1 MSNKV
6 KTYFLVPGWDF
17 PVGSI
22 QLGSIIAS
30 PSFPHRS
37 FTEND
42 IIPIDTKVYLSDKYD
57 FSTTLD
63 KSKSNKF
70 GLWAQFLQIFGLGA
84 EASVSFDKCAIDT
97 YAFQHMQTAWFLPSK
112 AFVDACVKNTNVVDF
127 LEQTN
132 FRKPLYIITGL
143 KTVRGASVTTVNT
156 KGRGFNSKL
165 AFDGTPAAVP
175 VTVGPEVERNIEES
189 ETASFEKSSPVIFAF
204 QLAAV
209 RCKEANENVRVKDYT
224 KGALFA
230 SGQENEE
237 LDLQAEVLD
246 GLGDLYEDRETIPV
260 YDEDGEEYCHCFLP
274 DKATVLSSISYT

>member
-22 QLGSIIAS
+22 QLGSIIAN

-42 IIPIDTKVYLSDKYD
+42 VISIDTKVYLSDKYD

-84 EASVSFDKCAIDT
+84 EASVSFDKGAIDT

-112 AFVDACVKNTNVVDF
+112 SFVNARVKNTNAVDF

-132 FRKPLYIITGL
+132 FRKHLYIITGL
-143 KTVRGASVTTVNT
+143 KTVEGASVTTVNS
-156 KGRGFNSKL
+156 KGRGVNAKL
-165 AFDGTPAAVP
+165 GFDGTSVAVP
-175 VTVGPEVERNIEES
+175 VTLGPEVEHNIEES
-189 ETASFEKSSPVIFAF
+189 ETASFRKSSPVIFAF

-209 RCKEANENVRVKDYT
+209 RCKESNENVTVKDYT
-224 KGALFA
+224 KGAMFSA
-230 SGQENEE
+230 GPENEG
-237 LDLQAEVLD
+237 LDLETEILD
-246 GLGDLYEDRETIPV
+246 GFGDLDEGREIIPV
-260 YDEDGEEYCHCFLP
+260 YDEDGEEICNCFLP
-274 DKATVLSSISYT
+274 D

>member
-17 PVGSI
+17 PIGSI
-22 QLGSIIAS
+22 QLGSIIAN

-37 FTEND
+37 FIEND
-42 IIPIDTKVYLSDKYD
+42 AISIDTKVHLSDKYD

-84 EASVSFDKCAIDT
+84 EASVSFDKGSIDT
-97 YAFQHMQTAWFLPSK
+97 YAFEHMQTSWFLPSRS
-112 AFVDACVKNTNVVDF
+112 FVTACVKNTNVVDF

-143 KTVRGASVTTVNT
+143 KMVEGASVTTVNN
-156 KGRGFNSKL
+156 KGRRIYAQLG
-165 AFDGTPAAVP
+165 FDGTPAAVP

-189 ETASFEKSSPVIFAF
+189 EIASFKNSSPVIFAF
-204 QLAAV
+204 QLTAV
-209 RCKEANENVRVKDYT
+209 RCKENKEDVMVKDYT
-224 KGALFA
+224 KGAMFSA
-230 SGQENEE
+230 GDENEE
-237 LDLQAEVLD
+237 LHLETEVLE
-246 GLGDLYEDRETIPV
+246 GFGDLKEGREIIPV
-260 YDEDGEEYCHCFLP
+260 FDEDGEENCNCFLP
-274 DKATVLSSISYT
+274 D

>member
-17 PVGSI
+17 PIGSI
-22 QLGSIIAS
+22 QLGSIIAN

-42 IIPIDTKVYLSDKYD
+42 AISIDTKVHLSDKYD

-84 EASVSFDKCAIDT
+84 EASVSFDKGSIDT
-97 YAFQHMQTAWFLPSK
+97 YAFQHMQTSWFLPSR
-112 AFVDACVKNTNVVDF
+112 AFVGGCVKNTNVVDF

-143 KTVRGASVTTVNT
+143 KMVEGASVTTVNN
-156 KGRGFNSKL
+156 KGRGVYAKL
-165 AFDGTPAAVP
+165 GFDGTPAAVP

-189 ETASFEKSSPVIFAF
+189 ETASFKRSSPVIFAF
-204 QLAAV
+204 QLTAV
-209 RCKEANENVRVKDYT
+209 RCKEGNENVMVRDYT

-230 SGQENEE
+230 VGDENEE
-237 LDLQAEVLD
+237 LHLETEILE
-246 GLGDLYEDRETIPV
+246 GFGDLDEGREIIPV
-260 YDEDGEEYCHCFLP
+260 FDEDGEENCNCFLP
-274 DKATVLSSISYT
+274 D

>member
-37 FTEND
+37 FIEND
-42 IIPIDTKVYLSDKYD
+42 IIPIDTKVHLSDKFN

-84 EASVSFDKCAIDT
+84 EASVSFDKGAIDT
-97 YAFQHMQTAWFLPSK
+97 YAFQHMQTTWFLPSK

-143 KTVRGASVTTVNT
+143 KTVEGASVTTVNS
-156 KGRGFNSKL
+156 KGRGVNAKL
-165 AFDGTPAAVP
+165 GFDGTSAAVP

-204 QLAAV
+204 KLAAV
-209 RCKEANENVRVKDYT
+209 RCKEGNENVMLKDYT
-224 KGALFA
+224 KGALFS

-237 LDLQAEVLD
+237 LDLVTEILD

-274 DKATVLSSISYT
+274 DEATMLSSISYT

>member
-37 FTEND
+37 ITDNEA
-42 IIPIDTKVYLSDKYD
+42 IPIDTKVHLSDKYD
-57 FSTTLD
+57 FSTSLD

-84 EASVSFDKCAIDT
+84 EASVSFDKGSIDT
-97 YAFQHMQTAWFLPSK
+97 YAFQHMKTEWFLPSK
-112 AFVDACVKNTNVVDF
+112 AFIKASVKNTNVVDF

-132 FRKPLYIITGL
+132 FRKPVYIITGL
-143 KTVRGASVTTVNT
+143 KTVEGASVTTVNS
-156 KGRGFNSKL
+156 KGRGVIAKIG
-165 AFDGTPAAVP
+165 FDGTPAAVP

-189 ETASFEKSSPVIFAF
+189 KTASFKKSSPVVFAF
-204 QLAAV
+204 QLAVV
-209 RCKEANENVRVKDYT
+209 RCNEGKGDVLVKDYT
-224 KGALFA
+224 KGALF
-230 SGQENEE
+230 GLNQEDEE
-237 LDLQAEVLD
+237 LDLETEVLE
-246 GLGDLYEDRETIPV
+246 GFGDLEEGREIIPV
-260 YDEDGEEYCHCFLP
+260 FDEDGEENCNCFLP
-274 DKATVLSSISYT
+274 D

>member
-17 PVGSI
+17 PIGSI
-22 QLGSIIAS
+22 QLGSIIAN
-30 PSFPHRS
+30 PSFPQRS

-42 IIPIDTKVYLSDKYD
+42 AISIDTKVHLSDKYN

-84 EASVSFDKCAIDT
+84 EASVSFVKGSIDT
-97 YAFQHMQTAWFLPSK
+97 YAFEHMQTSWFLPSRS
-112 AFVDACVKNTNVVDF
+112 FVAACVKNTNVVDF

-143 KTVRGASVTTVNT
+143 KMVEGASVTTVNN
-156 KGRGFNSKL
+156 KGRGVYAQL
-165 AFDGTPAAVP
+165 GFDGTPAAVP

-189 ETASFEKSSPVIFAF
+189 EIASFKKSSPVIFAF
-204 QLAAV
+204 QLTAV
-209 RCKEANENVRVKDYT
+209 RCKEVNKNVMVKENNKNVMVKEYT
-224 KGALFA
+224 KGAMFSA
-230 SGQENEE
+230 GDENEE
-237 LDLQAEVLD
+237 LHLETEVLE
-246 GLGDLYEDRETIPV
+246 GFGDLKEGREIIPV
-260 YDEDGEEYCHCFLP
+260 FDEDGEDNCDCFLP
-274 DKATVLSSISYT
+274 D